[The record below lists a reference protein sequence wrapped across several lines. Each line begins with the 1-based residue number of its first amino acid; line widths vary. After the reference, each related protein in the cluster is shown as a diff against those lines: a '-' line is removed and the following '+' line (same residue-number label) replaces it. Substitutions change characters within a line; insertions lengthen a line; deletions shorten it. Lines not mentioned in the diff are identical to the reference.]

1 MVCCV
6 LANQIGVSSTL
17 LLSVCDLTNGFF
29 YAGAYLEFYK
39 QLTKMPIIEATGHT
53 RGLKKKRMENSGVLY
68 DFVYVVEL
76 LYYINK
82 WALLFCDTYA
92 HNKLSWETLSQNP
105 LG

>member
-6 LANQIGVSSTL
+6 LANQIGVPSTL

-39 QLTKMPIIEATGHT
+39 QLSKMPI
-53 RGLKKKRMENSGVLY
+53 MENDGVLY

-76 LYYINK
+76 VYYINK
-82 WALLFCDTYA
+82 FVL
-92 HNKLSWETLSQNP
+92 
-105 LG
+105 